1 VSIDRT
7 AGVKPRE
14 DVEMPIR
21 ALVLDQQDRGVE
33 HRVVE
38 FPVDVLPEG
47 DVRVAVEWSSLNYKD
62 ALILAGRG
70 RLVRTYPHVPGIDL
84 AGTVL
89 ESANPDFAPGD
100 RVILT
105 GWRVGETWW
114 GGYAEEAR
122 VRSEWL
128 VSCPPGLTLRDAM
141 VFGTAGLTAALACLA
156 LDDAGITPHSGSILV
171 TGATGGLGSIAVHL
185 LSRLG
190 YSVTAATSK
199 PELERVLRGLGATH
213 VIPRQEIEEAP
224 IKPLLVERWA
234 GVIDAVGGT
243 TLSHAAAEVS
253 YGGMVAL
260 CGNASGNEF
269 AGNVLPFLLR
279 GIGFTGVDSVM
290 ASLDSR
296 RRAWGMLAEFAD
308 LQAVA
313 AVVHEVGLE
322 DVPGRARAMLEGS
335 SSGRTIVRPREG
347 PS

>member
-1 VSIDRT
+1 
-7 AGVKPRE
+7 
-14 DVEMPIR
+14 MPIR
-21 ALVLDQQDRGVE
+21 ALVLDQQDHGVE

-38 FPVDVLPEG
+38 LPADVLPEG

-62 ALILAGRG
+62 ALILAGQG
-70 RLVRTYPHVPGIDL
+70 RLVRSYPHVPGIDL

-89 ESANPDFAPGD
+89 ESADPDFAPGD

-128 VSCPPGLTLRDAM
+128 VPCPPGLTLRDAM
-141 VFGTAGLTAALACLA
+141 VFGTAGLTAALACLC
-156 LDDAGITPHSGSILV
+156 LEDADIRPHSGSILV

-185 LSRLG
+185 LARLG
-190 YSVTAATSK
+190 YSVTAATGK
-199 PELERVLRGLGATH
+199 PELGQTLYDLGAAH
-213 VIPRQEIEEAP
+213 VIPRQEIDEAP
-224 IKPLLVERWA
+224 ARPLLLERWA
-234 GVIDAVGGT
+234 GVVDAVGGT
-243 TLSHAAAEVS
+243 TLGHVAAEVS

-269 AGNVLPFLLR
+269 PGNVLPFLLR
-279 GIGFTGVDSVM
+279 GIRFAGVDSVM
-290 ASLDSR
+290 ASLDVR
-296 RRAWGMLAEFAD
+296 RRAWAMLADLVD

-322 DVPGRARAMLEGS
+322 EVTDRARAMLEGS
-335 SSGRTIVRPREG
+335 SSGRTLVRPRQG
-347 PS
+347 SGG